1 MQSPFVSE
9 THYRRQHHSHSNSID
24 ARKLAQLDACMLFE
38 FLTVEL
44 QPMHAIRQQRLGDL
58 ERVMGQQ
65 SFVNQLAE
73 RDGLVSVPLDW

>member
-1 MQSPFVSE
+1 
-9 THYRRQHHSHSNSID
+9 
-24 ARKLAQLDACMLFE
+24 MLFE